1 MAKTRTLYECSSCG
15 HTEPKWLGRCPA
27 CGSWNSFTEVK
38 PEGTTAKKSTKKP
51 SRSVPLASVDTKDHG
66 RTGSGM
72 AELDRTLGGGIVPSS
87 SVLVG
92 GEPGIGKS
100 TLMIQL
106 AGRAETKGRVLYIS
120 GEEAA
125 HQVRARADRLG
136 ISGDSIEIFCET
148 DIDAVEKVLNT
159 VKPQIVI
166 VDSIQTLRSEELG
179 SVSGTVNQIKYCTHE
194 MISWAREHGAAVFL
208 VAHVTKEG
216 TIAGPKVV
224 EHMVDTVLYFEQT
237 GLDIRLIRA
246 VKNRFGSIDEIG
258 LFTMAEKGLLQ
269 VTDPSALFTVRRNEP
284 VPPGITV
291 ASVYEGSRSLLVE
304 IQALVVPAKGGMSR
318 VFSDRIDSR
327 RVSRIAAVLEKHL
340 SLSYSDRDIYI
351 NVAGGIRLDETGI
364 DLPLAFALYSART
377 DIAVPEGTVFAGEI
391 SLAGEVR
398 PIPHIDRR
406 FKAFSDLSRGAFIG
420 PAPGDG
426 GFKPGGGY
434 TVVTSIREGIGRV
447 FKHKTSH

>member
-1 MAKTRTLYECSSCG
+1 MS
-15 HTEPKWLGRCPA
+15 
-27 CGSWNSFTEVK
+27 
-38 PEGTTAKKSTKKP
+38 
-51 SRSVPLASVDTKDHG
+51 
-66 RTGSGM
+66 
-72 AELDRTLGGGIVPSS
+72 ELDRALGGGIVPGSS
-87 SVLVG
+87 ILVG

-106 AGRAETKGRVLYIS
+106 AGGVKTAGRVLYIS
-120 GEEAA
+120 GEESAA
-125 HQVRARADRLG
+125 QVRARANRLG
-136 ISGDSIEIFCET
+136 ISGESVEMFCET
-148 DIDAVEKVLNT
+148 DIHSVEKILNKL
-159 VKPQIVI
+159 KPRVII
-166 VDSIQTLRSEELG
+166 VDSIQTLISDELG
-179 SVSGTVNQIKYCTHE
+179 TVAGTVNQIKYCTHE
-194 MISWAREHGAAVFL
+194 LISWVRENSASVFL

-224 EHMVDTVLYFEQT
+224 EHMVDTVLYFEQS
-237 GLDIRLIRA
+237 GSEIRFLRA
-246 VKNRFGSIDEIG
+246 MKNRFGSIDEIG
-258 LFTMAEKGLLQ
+258 LFAMAENGLCQ
-269 VTDPSALFTVRRNEP
+269 VTDPSALFTVRRDTA

-377 DIAVPEGTVFAGEI
+377 DIPVPEKTVFAGEI

-398 PIPHIDRR
+398 PIAHIDRR
-406 FKAFSDLSRGAFIG
+406 FKAFSDLGAGTFIG
-420 PAPGDG
+420 PTPADG

-434 TVVTSIREGIGRV
+434 TAVTSIREGISGV
-447 FKHKTSH
+447 FGKA